1 MTSEKSEK
9 TKKPFAHL
17 IFGLEQKLLTG
28 ICPGRKKMYRGE
40 HHEVGL
46 QNTFLEGLHFET
58 GSEKSAVTDAHSV
71 ILEVDRR
78 EPSAI
83 AESIS

>member
-28 ICPGRKKMYRGE
+28 ICPGKKMYRGE

-46 QNTFLEGLHFET
+46 QNTFLEDLHFET
-58 GSEKSAVTDAHSV
+58 GSGKSAVTDAHSV
-71 ILEVDRR
+71 ILEVDRQ

>member
-1 MTSEKSEK
+1 
-9 TKKPFAHL
+9 
-17 IFGLEQKLLTG
+17 
-28 ICPGRKKMYRGE
+28 MYRGE
-40 HHEVGL
+40 HHEVRL

-58 GSEKSAVTDAHSV
+58 GSERSAVTDAHSV
-71 ILEVDRR
+71 ILEVDRQ